1 MRIIAVSCAALAII
15 LSGLGLVGLAAPEL
29 RRTPGGRV
37 LGWTMALLLG
47 AALWSGVYSVSLFSS
62 LCDPHSRLAKDV
74 GLALLGGLALAW
86 SARPSRT
93 ASGQMTMTG
102 EEFRTA
108 SGRPQLIL
116 VSLLVLAMPMAALI
130 FLETQANNP
139 DGSWDAWAIWN
150 MRARFLTR
158 AGADYAVGLRESI
171 SIPHADYPLLLPG
184 LVAQWWLVLGAES
197 VTVPAMIAA
206 VFTASTVAM
215 PAIALTLLRSRAIGI
230 TAALILLGIPF
241 LMIAGASQ
249 CADIVVAAYIAATSI
264 AVTFGLEGP
273 HRRNDA
279 WFALAGLACSSAA
292 FTKNE
297 GQLFLVSFA
306 AALIL
311 RPPST
316 AERAPRLATV
326 AWFLL
331 GAAPLT
337 ILGFYM
343 KYRFDLHNDIFSGQD
358 PSDIIFNKLLK
369 LSRYKF
375 IFKSFIYEPLTWT
388 KWGLAPVALP
398 VLVMGFSRGNLQR
411 SAVPVLC
418 AALGLAAL
426 GFFAIYLITPHD
438 LQWHVTSSMDRLL
451 LQCVPSAV
459 FTSLLTIGSRS
470 SQPQR

>member
-1 MRIIAVSCAALAII
+1 
-15 LSGLGLVGLAAPEL
+15 
-29 RRTPGGRV
+29 
-37 LGWTMALLLG
+37 MALLLG

-86 SARPSRT
+86 RAPIAYGVRANDHDWGRIQDRERAAAT
-93 ASGQMTMTG
+93 HTG
-102 EEFRTA
+102 
-108 SGRPQLIL
+108 L
-116 VSLLVLAMPMAALI
+116 LLVLAMPMAALI

-316 AERAPRLATV
+316 AERAPR
-326 AWFLL
+326 WR
-331 GAAPLT
+331 P
-337 ILGFYM
+337 
-343 KYRFDLHNDIFSGQD
+343 
-358 PSDIIFNKLLK
+358 
-369 LSRYKF
+369 
-375 IFKSFIYEPLTWT
+375 
-388 KWGLAPVALP
+388 
-398 VLVMGFSRGNLQR
+398 
-411 SAVPVLC
+411 
-418 AALGLAAL
+418 
-426 GFFAIYLITPHD
+426 
-438 LQWHVTSSMDRLL
+438 
-451 LQCVPSAV
+451 
-459 FTSLLTIGSRS
+459 
-470 SQPQR
+470 

>member
-15 LSGLGLVGLAAPEL
+15 LSGLGLVGLAGRASPYAKWSCL
-29 RRTPGGRV
+29 GLDHGPTARGGALVGRV
-37 LGWTMALLLG
+37 FGEPLLLPLRSPLSSGQGRG
-47 AALWSGVYSVSLFSS
+47 ACLARWS
-62 LCDPHSRLAKDV
+62 CTRLAC
-74 GLALLGGLALAW
+74 A
-86 SARPSRT
+86 PSRT

-102 EEFRTA
+102 EEFRTEI
-108 SGRPQLIL
+108 GRPQLIL

-130 FLETQANNP
+130 FLETQANYP

-171 SIPHADYPLLLPG
+171 AIPHADYPLLLPG

-331 GAAPLT
+331 AP
-337 ILGFYM
+337 
-343 KYRFDLHNDIFSGQD
+343 
-358 PSDIIFNKLLK
+358 
-369 LSRYKF
+369 
-375 IFKSFIYEPLTWT
+375 
-388 KWGLAPVALP
+388 
-398 VLVMGFSRGNLQR
+398 
-411 SAVPVLC
+411 
-418 AALGLAAL
+418 
-426 GFFAIYLITPHD
+426 PH
-438 LQWHVTSSMDRLL
+438 
-451 LQCVPSAV
+451 
-459 FTSLLTIGSRS
+459 
-470 SQPQR
+470 